1 MQRKETGFYNQVK
14 GELKT
19 HLDQKLDRLWA
30 EGIGGGDFF
39 IAAIGSAI
47 EVFGKYE
54 KVMDYEVN
62 IKKVMDYEVNIIRA
76 DRILEDVRRFATD
89 YAVHQ
94 ILHNEFAGEVDE
106 FTRFYLLWRW
116 NYGEAKVAFDEARKL
131 ATSCGID
138 LAEIWNKNSFI
149 KKEKEFIKVL
159 GPKERDIESIKN
171 SFQLIDILHYILL
184 LWEKSKKDEMIEVLQ
199 ETGYGKSEAFYRVA
213 QAISECLPNESK
225 EKKLLEGFLVGK
237 ERLRNE
243 IEKSEWGLFY

>member
-1 MQRKETGFYNQVK
+1 MHHPIYIVARKMQRKETGFYNQVK

-54 KVMDYEVN
+54 
-62 IKKVMDYEVNIIRA
+62 KVMDYEVNIIRA

-149 KKEKEFIKVL
+149 KK
-159 GPKERDIESIKN
+159 
-171 SFQLIDILHYILL
+171 
-184 LWEKSKKDEMIEVLQ
+184 
-199 ETGYGKSEAFYRVA
+199 GKRV
-213 QAISECLPNESK
+213 
-225 EKKLLEGFLVGK
+225 
-237 ERLRNE
+237 
-243 IEKSEWGLFY
+243 Y